1 MELELVGRT
10 AAVKAPRL
18 ATAPHHKVRGERRGE
33 EGDDEASSEDGRRC
47 AAESER
53 EKGEDAVTWDG
64 VREEGPRVRRGR
76 GGA

>member
-1 MELELVGRT
+1 
-10 AAVKAPRL
+10 
-18 ATAPHHKVRGERRGE
+18 VRGERRGE
-33 EGDDEASSEDGRRC
+33 EGDDEASAEDGRRR